1 MVGVNGGAQ
10 IGANLSFTK
19 FLFLV
24 LAQDDDNAL
33 AKVRSAGAL
42 VGRGFFNDFD
52 ADGTRD
58 VQPRETIQFL
68 VTDRDLTARVPSAGE
83 APQLGY
89 RAGGSAAPLA
99 APSEGLG
106 AARYV
111 IQVSASYR
119 PRLTEVECE
128 LKRRLGVV
136 AQVISIDGAERSPR
150 YTSAEMREYAYKMAQ
165 PRMSG
170 RLVRNA
176 IILPLSKTSSWWEKT
191 ALERHSYFYPQHDPV
206 TGGHVKGHARA
217 AEAGIPTVFRKL
229 YHNPDGYQRSGE
241 YDFVTYFECT
251 DDHLATFDRICA
263 ALRDERQNPEWRY
276 VREGPEWRG
285 RRVLRW

>member
-1 MVGVNGGAQ
+1 MAGVNGS
-10 IGANLSFTK
+10 ISVGANLSFTK
-19 FLFLV
+19 FVFLV
-24 LAQDDDNAL
+24 LAQEDETTISR
-33 AKVRSAGAL
+33 VRTVGAL

-68 VTDRDLTARVPSAGE
+68 VTDRNL
-83 APQLGY
+83 AP
-89 RAGGSAAPLA
+89 
-99 APSEGLG
+99 EGIG

-119 PRLTEVECE
+119 PRLLEVECE
-128 LKRRLGVV
+128 LTRRLGPV
-136 AQVISIDGAERSPR
+136 ARIISVDGAERSPR
-150 YTSAEMREYAYKMAQ
+150 YTSAEMHDYAYKQAL
-165 PRMSG
+165 PRSSG
-170 RLVRNA
+170 RLAPNA

-191 ALERHSYFYPQHDPV
+191 ALERHGYFYPQQDPI
-206 TGGHVKGHARA
+206 TGGHVKGHARS

-251 DDHLATFDRICA
+251 DEHLATFDRICG

>member
-1 MVGVNGGAQ
+1 MAGVNGTA

-24 LAQDDDNAL
+24 LAQGNDNTL
-33 AKVRSAGAL
+33 ARVRSVGSL

-68 VTDRDLTARVPSAGE
+68 VTDRDLAPRAPGAGE
-83 APQLGY
+83 GSQRGG
-89 RAGGSAAPLA
+89 RAGDPAAALGAAPDGLA
-99 APSEGLG
+99 

-119 PRLTEVECE
+119 PRLAEVECE
-128 LKRRLGVV
+128 LKRRLGPI
-136 AQVISIDGAERSPR
+136 AEVISIDGAERYPR
-150 YTSAEMREYAYKMAQ
+150 YTSAEMREYAYKTAL

-170 RLVRNA
+170 RLARNA

-251 DDHLATFDRICA
+251 DEHLGTFDRVCA

-285 RRVLRW
+285 HRVLRW